1 MCAHA
6 PTSTRPPSSAECV
19 AHPGPE
25 ALSAI
30 HWHALLHFAQLLNE
44 LFLALGQPLR
54 RPQLNANM
62 QVSGSTRIHTWQS
75 APAQMKDLTALR
87 TRRYTQRDAA
97 GHSGNVD
104 VGTEHELCVRD
115 QDLGI
120 EIFSVAL
127 EARIVGHLE
136 HHMDVAARATTGAHI
151 SHAAQ
156 RHVLT
161 GSDAAGNVHGNVS
174 IGADAAVSPALLAGR
189 TD

>member
-1 MCAHA
+1 
-6 PTSTRPPSSAECV
+6 
-19 AHPGPE
+19 
-25 ALSAI
+25 
-30 HWHALLHFAQLLNE
+30 
-44 LFLALGQPLR
+44 
-54 RPQLNANM
+54 
-62 QVSGSTRIHTWQS
+62 
-75 APAQMKDLTALR
+75 
-87 TRRYTQRDAA
+87 
-97 GHSGNVD
+97 
-104 VGTEHELCVRD
+104 CVRD

-189 TD
+189 TDNAAFAFARRARRDRYELSEKRALRALDLTRAAAARTH